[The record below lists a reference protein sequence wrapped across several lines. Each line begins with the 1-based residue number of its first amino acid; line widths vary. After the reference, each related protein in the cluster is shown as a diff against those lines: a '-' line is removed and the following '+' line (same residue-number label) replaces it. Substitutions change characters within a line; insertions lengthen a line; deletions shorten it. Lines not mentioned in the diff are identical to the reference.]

1 MIQDYPYTRKLENNL
16 KSLTKFYDTLN
27 KYNEIENNDA
37 SNSNENANIMKTS
50 LTMQSLIEM
59 AKEVSDQMTIN
70 KVQVI
75 KLD

>member
-1 MIQDYPYTRKLENNL
+1 MIQDYPDTRKLENNL

-27 KYNEIENNDA
+27 KHNESENNDA
-37 SNSNENANIMKTS
+37 SNSHENANIMKTS

>member
-1 MIQDYPYTRKLENNL
+1 MIQDYPDTRKLENNL

>member
-1 MIQDYPYTRKLENNL
+1 VIKDYPDTRKLENNL
-16 KSLTKFYDTLN
+16 KSLSKFYDTLN
-27 KYNEIENNDA
+27 KYNDIENNDA

>member
-1 MIQDYPYTRKLENNL
+1 MIQDYPDTRKLENNL

-75 KLD
+75 KLE